1 VQPSSNRQRLVLI
14 ARCGLQTGAVEVRRR
29 VAFIKWLI
37 RVQECVSCNP
47 RLGGIGAFAAS

>member
-1 VQPSSNRQRLVLI
+1 VLI